1 MLIFTIPKDKRKSS
15 IVKEMFLLVYVNN
28 CSHVSDDVVIKEKEK
43 YGPNYW
49 GGKKHARWRKSH
61 LSLEFTYLFLPQHK
75 SCKICVDCT
84 PRRWNCHSFEIY
96 QRVSLN
102 RPSTLLIASRRFR
115 NNLES
120 MADAALHSSYKTRAL
135 QGLNAPYG

>member
-1 MLIFTIPKDKRKSS
+1 MLIFTIPKDKKKSS

-28 CSHVSDDVVIKEKEK
+28 CSHVSDDVVIKDKEK

-75 SCKICVDCT
+75 SCKISVDCT
-84 PRRWNCHSFEIY
+84 PRR
-96 QRVSLN
+96 
-102 RPSTLLIASRRFR
+102 
-115 NNLES
+115 
-120 MADAALHSSYKTRAL
+120 
-135 QGLNAPYG
+135 